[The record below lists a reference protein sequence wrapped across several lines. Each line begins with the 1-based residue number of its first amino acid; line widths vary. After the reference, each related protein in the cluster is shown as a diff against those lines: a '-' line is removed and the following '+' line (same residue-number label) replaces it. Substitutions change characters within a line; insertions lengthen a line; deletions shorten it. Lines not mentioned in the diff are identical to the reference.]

1 MKFKK
6 YLIDGVS
13 SDQLTIIT
21 IEVRD
26 PDNSLGKFLEEL
38 KCRAN
43 PGHSFSVLM
52 DKEGDNPISIG
63 FDGDGS
69 FFVGDIDI
77 KKPIKENY

>member
-6 YLIDGVS
+6 YLKEGVS
-13 SDQLTIIT
+13 PDQLTIIK
-21 IEVRD
+21 ISVRD
-26 PDNSLGKFLEEL
+26 PDESLSKFLQEL
-38 KCRAN
+38 KLRAN

-52 DKEGDNPISIG
+52 DKEGDDPITIG

-77 KKPIKENY
+77 KKPE